1 MSTTANP
8 PAKTKPKEKQLLS
21 DNLGYCSLLQ
31 CSGHK
36 NAQELPLKDIPLVS
50 KRAAPQEAGNL
61 CWTRLVLRNSCLV
74 FSVHFCRRTT
84 VPLLQTVYQADTEF
98 MNFDIYILY
107 SCYGI
112 TANCN
117 AFPVAFGI
125 MHHL

>member
-50 KRAAPQEAGNL
+50 KCATPQEVGISMLDSAGPEKFL
-61 CWTRLVLRNSCLV
+61 SAIFYPFLQQGQQYPYCTLFIRL
-74 FSVHFCRRTT
+74 T
-84 VPLLQTVYQADTEF
+84 Q
-98 MNFDIYILY
+98 
-107 SCYGI
+107 
-112 TANCN
+112 
-117 AFPVAFGI
+117 
-125 MHHL
+125 HL